1 MLRRK
6 LSSGNPVVNYGLKT
20 WIRWQTVDRAIGA
33 PGLGDGLG
41 INPSIYPDDAK
52 DRDALF
58 QSADARL
65 YEAKKAGRNR
75 VVSAPLTDPTAR
87 SAALRSS

>member
-1 MLRRK
+1 VRANIESLPAPRD
-6 LSSGNPVVNYGLKT
+6 GA
-20 WIRWQTVDRAIGA
+20 TVTVSIGA
-33 PGLGDGLG
+33 A
-41 INPSIYPDDAK
+41 IYPDDAK

-75 VVSAPLTDPTAR
+75 VVSAPLNDPTAR